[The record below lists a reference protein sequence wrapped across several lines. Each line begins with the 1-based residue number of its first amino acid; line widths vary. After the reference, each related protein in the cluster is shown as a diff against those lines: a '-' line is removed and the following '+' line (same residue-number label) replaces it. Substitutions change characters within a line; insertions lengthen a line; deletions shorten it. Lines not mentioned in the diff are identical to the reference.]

1 MKKLIV
7 STFILLLT
15 IGTGEISAQ
24 SILERLGKA
33 VGTEIEKGVKKGVEK
48 AVDNM
53 KEKAQEK
60 RDQKQDSESVPAST
74 NVSVGIAKATQ
85 KTKSTI
91 AKLDKTK
98 MYTQE
103 QADSYYPLYNLR
115 TIHFDEDFV
124 ARERLTGAEGPIDFW
139 IKGGY
144 DLRSDKYRQ
153 RTLNL
158 NKLII
163 TINDKIS
170 WEYLGYRL
178 HNLKEVWY
186 GPDVDVAAILQKH
199 VEGTGLYEFYS
210 LGIHSREC
218 TVFLPAEKYPKG
230 IISIQEEI
238 FKKTGDVKW
247 KSVPT
252 QLLKFKTLLYTG
264 DVNEAA
270 EKGATACKAYC
281 PGHNFSALVVA
292 AHTVMRHPTCQ
303 VNTKFYYS
311 CKYCGECEHNPKHTF
326 EKDKFWKDKTQ
337 AFSHAYVK
345 YDLSEK
351 NYVGR
356 NAKGERVYQ
365 ISCYW
370 CGHNGKEEILNFTQE
385 DLRMA
390 GHDEITL
397 AQYKE
402 MMLSSWDAVQKEE
415 ALANVFVGGFDYPGF
430 FAVPDDDH
438 GAKVNPKAENDTR
451 WAMANGLIDKEMLGT
466 DYLKNI
472 SRKQLASLAVKL
484 AEQVTGKS
492 IKAAPVGTFTD
503 SDDIYLLKAYAA
515 GIISGQSADAITP
528 DALVTRQEMSAYFFN
543 ALQYIKEHSSVRYT
557 VYTPNLDIYSD
568 KGKIADWALEA
579 MGFMNTLGF
588 VKGTT
593 KNTIDPLRTC
603 TIEEAVVLAHKC
615 FYADELGWY
624 QCIRPDERGY
634 AGSPGGATN
643 AVGIHKSITAFPIP
657 GADVIIGGYDNGS
670 RFWVGENWIGRGL
683 LRKSQKEVMLPIVDK
698 YTGTTVFVPG
708 EEFLPIKDI

>member
-1 MKKLIV
+1 M
-7 STFILLLT
+7 
-15 IGTGEISAQ
+15 
-24 SILERLGKA
+24 
-33 VGTEIEKGVKKGVEK
+33 
-48 AVDNM
+48 
-53 KEKAQEK
+53 
-60 RDQKQDSESVPAST
+60 
-74 NVSVGIAKATQ
+74 
-85 KTKSTI
+85 
-91 AKLDKTK
+91 
-98 MYTQE
+98 
-103 QADSYYPLYNLR
+103 
-115 TIHFDEDFV
+115 
-124 ARERLTGAEGPIDFW
+124 
-139 IKGGY
+139 
-144 DLRSDKYRQ
+144 
-153 RTLNL
+153 
-158 NKLII
+158 
-163 TINDKIS
+163 
-170 WEYLGYRL
+170 
-178 HNLKEVWY
+178 
-186 GPDVDVAAILQKH
+186 
-199 VEGTGLYEFYS
+199 
-210 LGIHSREC
+210 
-218 TVFLPAEKYPKG
+218 
-230 IISIQEEI
+230 
-238 FKKTGDVKW
+238 
-247 KSVPT
+247 
-252 QLLKFKTLLYTG
+252 
-264 DVNEAA
+264 
-270 EKGATACKAYC
+270 
-281 PGHNFSALVVA
+281 VA

-303 VNTKFYYS
+303 ANPKFYYS

-326 EKDKFWKDKTQ
+326 EKDQFWKDKTQ

-356 NAKGERVYQ
+356 NAKGEKVYQ

-472 SRKQLASLAVKL
+472 SRKQLASLAVRL

-492 IKAAPVGTFTD
+492 IKAAPAGTFAD

-515 GIISGQSADAITP
+515 GIVPNQSENTIVP
-528 DALVTRQEMSAYFFN
+528 DATITCQEMSAYLFN
-543 ALQYIKEHSSVRYT
+543 ALQYIKAHSSIRYT
-557 VYTPNLDIYSD
+557 VYTPNLERFTD

-579 MGFMNTLGF
+579 MGFMNALGF

-593 KNTIDPLRTC
+593 KNTIDPLRVC

-634 AGSPGGATN
+634 AGSPGGAYDPL
-643 AVGIHKSITAFPIP
+643 GIQKMITAFPVP
-657 GADVIIGGYDNGS
+657 YASADIIIWGYDNGS

>member
-1 MKKLIV
+1 MRKNVVVTL
-7 STFILLLT
+7 ILLLT
-15 IGTGEISAQ
+15 LGVCEISAQ
-24 SILERLGKA
+24 SFLERHGKA
-33 VGTEIEKGVKKGVEK
+33 VGTEFEKGVKKGVEK
-48 AVDNM
+48 AVGNM
-53 KEKAQEK
+53 KEKSQEK
-60 RDQKQDSESVPAST
+60 KDQKQDSESVPAST
-74 NVSVGIAKATQ
+74 NVSVGIAKAPQ
-85 KTKSTI
+85 KAKSTI

-103 QADSYYPLYNLR
+103 QADSYYPLSNPR
-115 TIHFDEDFV
+115 TLYIDNDFV
-124 ARERLTGAEGPIDFW
+124 AREKLKHGV
-139 IKGGY
+139 
-144 DLRSDKYRQ
+144 DLKQQ
-153 RTLNL
+153 RAQNLNV

-163 TINDKIS
+163 TVENLS
-170 WEYLGYRL
+170 YGYLL
-178 HNLKEVWY
+178 HSFHNLKEVWC
-186 GPDVDVAAILQKH
+186 GPEVDVAAIL
-199 VEGTGLYEFYS
+199 ENYIYETKRSQDFMSLHYPTYS

-218 TVFLPAEKYPKG
+218 TLFLPAEKYPKG

-238 FKKTGDVKW
+238 LKKTGDSVHW
-247 KSVPT
+247 KTVPPA
-252 QLLKFKTLLYTG
+252 LLRFKTLLYTG
-264 DVNEAA
+264 DVNQAA
-270 EKGATACKAYC
+270 EKGASACKAYC

-303 VNTKFYYS
+303 ANPKFYYS

-326 EKDKFWKDKTQ
+326 EKDQFWKDKTQ

-356 NAKGERVYQ
+356 NAKGEKVYQ
-365 ISCYW
+365 TSCYW

-472 SRKQLASLAVKL
+472 SRKQLASLAVRL

-492 IKAAPVGTFTD
+492 IKAAPAGTFAD

-515 GIISGQSADAITP
+515 GIVPNQSENTIVP
-528 DALVTRQEMSAYFFN
+528 DATITRQEMSAYLFN
-543 ALQYIKEHSSVRYT
+543 ALQYIKAHSSIRYT

-579 MGFMNTLGF
+579 MGFMNALGF

-593 KNTIDPLRTC
+593 KNTIDPLRVC

-634 AGSPGGATN
+634 AGSPGGAYDPL
-643 AVGIHKSITAFPIP
+643 GIQKMITAFPVP
-657 GADVIIGGYDNGS
+657 YASAGNIIWGYDNGS

>member
-1 MKKLIV
+1 M
-7 STFILLLT
+7 
-15 IGTGEISAQ
+15 
-24 SILERLGKA
+24 
-33 VGTEIEKGVKKGVEK
+33 
-48 AVDNM
+48 
-53 KEKAQEK
+53 
-60 RDQKQDSESVPAST
+60 
-74 NVSVGIAKATQ
+74 
-85 KTKSTI
+85 
-91 AKLDKTK
+91 
-98 MYTQE
+98 
-103 QADSYYPLYNLR
+103 
-115 TIHFDEDFV
+115 
-124 ARERLTGAEGPIDFW
+124 
-139 IKGGY
+139 
-144 DLRSDKYRQ
+144 
-153 RTLNL
+153 
-158 NKLII
+158 
-163 TINDKIS
+163 
-170 WEYLGYRL
+170 
-178 HNLKEVWY
+178 
-186 GPDVDVAAILQKH
+186 
-199 VEGTGLYEFYS
+199 
-210 LGIHSREC
+210 
-218 TVFLPAEKYPKG
+218 
-230 IISIQEEI
+230 
-238 FKKTGDVKW
+238 
-247 KSVPT
+247 
-252 QLLKFKTLLYTG
+252 
-264 DVNEAA
+264 
-270 EKGATACKAYC
+270 
-281 PGHNFSALVVA
+281 VA

-303 VNTKFYYS
+303 ANPKFYYS

-326 EKDKFWKDKTQ
+326 EKDQFWKDKTQ

-356 NAKGERVYQ
+356 NAKGEKVYQ

-390 GHDEITL
+390 GHDEMTL

-402 MMLSSWDAVQKEE
+402 MMLSSWDAVQKQE

-472 SRKQLASLAVKL
+472 SRCQLASLAVKL
-484 AEQVTGKS
+484 AEQVTGES
-492 IKAAPVGTFTD
+492 IKAAPAGTFTD

-528 DALVTRQEMSAYFFN
+528 DAPVTRQEMSAYFFN

-579 MGFMNTLGF
+579 MGFMNALGF

-593 KNTIDPLRTC
+593 KNTIDPLRVC

-634 AGSPGGATN
+634 AGSPGGAYDPL
-643 AVGIHKSITAFPIP
+643 GIQKKITAFPVP
-657 GADVIIGGYDNGS
+657 YASAGNIIWGYDNGS

>member
-15 IGTGEISAQ
+15 IGVCEISAQ
-24 SILERLGKA
+24 SFLGRLGKA
-33 VGTEIEKGVKKGVEK
+33 VGTEIEKGVNKRVEK
-48 AVDNM
+48 AVGNM

-60 RDQKQDSESVPAST
+60 KDQEQDSESVPAST
-74 NVSVGIAKATQ
+74 NVSVGIAKANQ
-85 KTKSTI
+85 KAKSTI

-103 QADSYYPLYNLR
+103 QADSYYPLSNPR
-115 TIHFDEDFV
+115 TLHIDNDFV
-124 ARERLTGAEGPIDFW
+124 AREKLMHGVDQ
-139 IKGGY
+139 KQ
-144 DLRSDKYRQ
+144 Q
-153 RTLNL
+153 RAQNLNV

-163 TINDKIS
+163 TVENLS
-170 WEYLGYRL
+170 YAYLAYDF
-178 HNLKEVWY
+178 HNLKEVWC
-186 GPDVDVAAILQKH
+186 GPEVDVAAILENYVSEKRHAQDFMSL
-199 VEGTGLYEFYS
+199 LYPTYS

-218 TVFLPAEKYPKG
+218 TLFLPAEKYPKG

-238 FKKTGDVKW
+238 LKKTGDSVTW
-247 KSVPT
+247 KSVPPA
-252 QLLKFKTLLYTG
+252 LLRFKTLLYTG
-264 DVNEAA
+264 DVNQAA
-270 EKGATACKAYC
+270 EKGSSACKAYC

-303 VNTKFYYS
+303 ANPKFYYS

-326 EKDKFWKDKTQ
+326 EKDQFWKDKTQ

-365 ISCYW
+365 TSCYW
-370 CGHNGKEEILNFTQE
+370 CGQNGKEEILNFTQE

-402 MMLSSWDAVQKEE
+402 MMLSSWDAVQKQE

-438 GAKVNPKAENDTR
+438 GAKVNPEAENDTR

-492 IKAAPVGTFTD
+492 IKAAPAGTFTD

-528 DALVTRQEMSAYFFN
+528 DAPVTRQEMSAYFFN

-593 KNTIDPLRTC
+593 KNTIDPLRVC

-634 AGSPGGATN
+634 AGSPGGAYG
-643 AVGIHKSITAFPIP
+643 VLGIQKMITAFPVP
-657 GADVIIGGYDNGS
+657 YASAGNIIWGYDNGS

-698 YTGTTVFVPG
+698 HTGTTVFVPG

>member
-15 IGTGEISAQ
+15 IGAGEISAQ
-24 SILERLGKA
+24 SFLERLGKA

-48 AVDNM
+48 AVGNM

-60 RDQKQDSESVPAST
+60 KDQKQDSESVPAST

-85 KTKSTI
+85 KAKSTI

-115 TIHFDEDFV
+115 TIHFDKDFV
-124 ARERLTGAEGPIDFW
+124 ARERLTY
-139 IKGGY
+139 GG
-144 DLRSDKYRQ
+144 DLQQQ
-153 RTLNL
+153 RARDINV

-163 TINDKIS
+163 TVDNLS
-170 WEYLGYRL
+170 YQYLTYRF
-178 HNLKEVWY
+178 HNLKEVWC
-186 GPDVDVAAILQKH
+186 GSEVDVAAIL
-199 VEGTGLYEFYS
+199 EEYLYDKYHKSINNPYDFYS

-218 TVFLPAEKYPKG
+218 TLFLPAEKYPKG
-230 IISIQEEI
+230 IISIQEEV

-247 KSVPT
+247 KTVP
-252 QLLKFKTLLYTG
+252 LEMLRFKTLLYTG

-281 PGHNFSALVVA
+281 PGHDFSALVVA

-303 VNTKFYYS
+303 VNAKFYYS

-326 EKDKFWKDKTQ
+326 EKDQFWKDRTQ

-356 NAKGERVYQ
+356 NSKGEKVYQ
-365 ISCYW
+365 TSCYW
-370 CGHNGKEEILNFTQE
+370 CGQNGKEEISNFTQE

-390 GHDEITL
+390 GHNEITL

-492 IKAAPVGTFTD
+492 IKAAPAGTFTD

-515 GIISGQSADAITP
+515 GIIPEQGSQTINP
-528 DALVTRQEMSAYFFN
+528 DATVTRQEMASYMFN
-543 ALQYIKEHSSVRYT
+543 ALQYIKEHSSIRYT
-557 VYTPNLDIYSD
+557 VYTPNLDIFSD
-568 KGKIADWALEA
+568 KSQIAGWALEA

-634 AGSPGGATN
+634 AGSPGGAYDPL
-643 AVGIHKSITAFPIP
+643 GIQKMITAFPVP
-657 GADVIIGGYDNGS
+657 YASADVIIWGFDNGS
-670 RFWVGENWIGRGL
+670 RFWVGENWIGLGPFG
-683 LRKSQKEVMLPIVDK
+683 KSQKEVMLPIIDK

>member
-1 MKKLIV
+1 MRKNVVVTL
-7 STFILLLT
+7 ILLLT
-15 IGTGEISAQ
+15 IGVCEISAQ
-24 SILERLGKA
+24 SFLERLGKA
-33 VGTEIEKGVKKGVEK
+33 VGTEFEKDVKKGVEK
-48 AVDNM
+48 AVGNM

-60 RDQKQDSESVPAST
+60 KNQKQDSESVPAST
-74 NVSVGIAKATQ
+74 NVSVGIAKAPQ
-85 KTKSTI
+85 KAKSTI

-103 QADSYYPLYNLR
+103 QADSYYPLNNLR
-115 TIHFDEDFV
+115 TLYIDNDFV
-124 ARERLTGAEGPIDFW
+124 AREKLKHGV
-139 IKGGY
+139 
-144 DLRSDKYRQ
+144 DLKQQ
-153 RTLNL
+153 RAQNLNV

-163 TINDKIS
+163 TVENLS
-170 WEYLGYRL
+170 YGYLL
-178 HNLKEVWY
+178 HSFHNLKEVWC
-186 GPDVDVAAILQKH
+186 GPEVDVAAIL
-199 VEGTGLYEFYS
+199 ENYIYETKRSQDFMSLHYPTYS

-218 TVFLPAEKYPKG
+218 TLFLPAEKYPKG

-238 FKKTGDVKW
+238 LKKTGDSVTW
-247 KSVPT
+247 KSVPPA
-252 QLLKFKTLLYTG
+252 LLRFKTLLYYG
-264 DVNEAA
+264 DVNQAA
-270 EKGATACKAYC
+270 EKGASACKAYC

-292 AHTVMRHPTCQ
+292 AHTVMRHPSCQ
-303 VNTKFYYS
+303 ANPKFYYS

-326 EKDKFWKDKTQ
+326 EKDQFWKDKTQ

-356 NAKGERVYQ
+356 NAKGEKVYQ
-365 ISCYW
+365 TSCYW

-451 WAMANGLIDKEMLGT
+451 WAMANGLIDKQMLGT

-492 IKAAPVGTFTD
+492 IKAAPTGTFTD

-515 GIISGQSADAITP
+515 EIIPDQSADAITP

-557 VYTPNLDIYSD
+557 VYTPNLGVYSD

-588 VKGTT
+588 VKGTA

-634 AGSPGGATN
+634 AGSPGGAYDPL
-643 AVGIHKSITAFPIP
+643 GIQKMITAFPVP
-657 GADVIIGGYDNGS
+657 YASADIIIWGYDNGS

>member
-1 MKKLIV
+1 
-7 STFILLLT
+7 
-15 IGTGEISAQ
+15 
-24 SILERLGKA
+24 
-33 VGTEIEKGVKKGVEK
+33 
-48 AVDNM
+48 
-53 KEKAQEK
+53 
-60 RDQKQDSESVPAST
+60 
-74 NVSVGIAKATQ
+74 
-85 KTKSTI
+85 
-91 AKLDKTK
+91 
-98 MYTQE
+98 
-103 QADSYYPLYNLR
+103 
-115 TIHFDEDFV
+115 
-124 ARERLTGAEGPIDFW
+124 
-139 IKGGY
+139 
-144 DLRSDKYRQ
+144 
-153 RTLNL
+153 
-158 NKLII
+158 
-163 TINDKIS
+163 
-170 WEYLGYRL
+170 
-178 HNLKEVWY
+178 
-186 GPDVDVAAILQKH
+186 
-199 VEGTGLYEFYS
+199 
-210 LGIHSREC
+210 
-218 TVFLPAEKYPKG
+218 
-230 IISIQEEI
+230 
-238 FKKTGDVKW
+238 
-247 KSVPT
+247 
-252 QLLKFKTLLYTG
+252 
-264 DVNEAA
+264 
-270 EKGATACKAYC
+270 
-281 PGHNFSALVVA
+281 
-292 AHTVMRHPTCQ
+292 MRHPTCQ
-303 VNTKFYYS
+303 ANPKFYYS

-326 EKDKFWKDKTQ
+326 EKDQFWKDKTE
-337 AFSHAYVK
+337 AYSHAYVK

-356 NAKGERVYQ
+356 NAKGEKVYQ
-365 ISCYW
+365 TSCYW
-370 CGHNGKEEILNFTQE
+370 CGHNGKEEISNFTQE

-492 IKAAPVGTFTD
+492 IKAAPAGTFTD

-528 DALVTRQEMSAYFFN
+528 DAPVTRQEMSAYFFN

-579 MGFMNTLGF
+579 MGFMNALGF

-593 KNTIDPLRTC
+593 KNTIDPLRVC

-634 AGSPGGATN
+634 AGSPGGAYDTK
-643 AVGIHKSITAFPIP
+643 GIQKMITAFPVP
-657 GADVIIGGYDNGS
+657 YASAGNIIWGYDNGS
-670 RFWVGENWIGRGL
+670 RFWIGENWIGRGL

>member
-1 MKKLIV
+1 MRKNVVVTL
-7 STFILLLT
+7 ILLLT
-15 IGTGEISAQ
+15 IGVCEISAQ
-24 SILERLGKA
+24 SFLERLGKA

-48 AVDNM
+48 AVGNM

-60 RDQKQDSESVPAST
+60 KDQKQDSESVPAST

-85 KTKSTI
+85 KANSTI
-91 AKLDKTK
+91 AKLDKIK

-103 QADSYYPLYNLR
+103 QADSYYPLSN
-115 TIHFDEDFV
+115 
-124 ARERLTGAEGPIDFW
+124 P
-139 IKGGY
+139 
-144 DLRSDKYRQ
+144 
-153 RTLNL
+153 RTLHIDNDYVTRETLIIMTSLDQKQQRAQNL
-158 NKLII
+158 NVNKLII
-163 TINDKIS
+163 TVENLSYGYLTINF
-170 WEYLGYRL
+170 
-178 HNLKEVWY
+178 HNLKEVWC
-186 GPDVDVAAILQKH
+186 GPEVDVAAILENYISEKSRAQDFM
-199 VEGTGLYEFYS
+199 TLLYPSYS

-218 TVFLPAEKYPKG
+218 TLFLPAEKYPKG

-238 FKKTGDVKW
+238 LKKTGDSVHW
-247 KSVPT
+247 KTVPLA
-252 QLLKFKTLLYTG
+252 LLRFKTLLYTG
-264 DVNEAA
+264 DVNQAA
-270 EKGATACKAYC
+270 EKGASACKAYC

-303 VNTKFYYS
+303 ANPKFYYS

-326 EKDKFWKDKTQ
+326 EKDQFWKDKTQ

-356 NAKGERVYQ
+356 NAKGEKVYQ

-390 GHDEITL
+390 GHDEMTL

-402 MMLSSWDAVQKEE
+402 MMLSSWDAVQKQE

-430 FAVPDDDH
+430 FAVADDDH

-492 IKAAPVGTFTD
+492 IKAAPAGTFTD

-515 GIISGQSADAITP
+515 GIVPNQGENTIVP
-528 DALVTRQEMSAYFFN
+528 DATITRQEMSAYFYN

-593 KNTIDPLRTC
+593 KNTIDPLRVC

-634 AGSPGGATN
+634 AGSPGGAYDPK
-643 AVGIHKSITAFPIP
+643 GIQKMITAFPVP
-657 GADVIIGGYDNGS
+657 YASAGNIIWGYDNGS

-698 YTGTTVFVPG
+698 YTGTTVFVSG

>member
-1 MKKLIV
+1 MRKNVVVTL
-7 STFILLLT
+7 ILLLT
-15 IGTGEISAQ
+15 IGVCEISAQ
-24 SILERLGKA
+24 SFLERLGKA

-48 AVDNM
+48 AVGNM
-53 KEKAQEK
+53 KEKAREK
-60 RDQKQDSESVPAST
+60 KDQKQDSESVPAST

-85 KTKSTI
+85 KAKSKI

-103 QADSYYPLYNLR
+103 QADSYYPLSNPR
-115 TIHFDEDFV
+115 TLHIDNDYV
-124 ARERLTGAEGPIDFW
+124 TRERLT
-139 IKGGY
+139 Y
-144 DLRSDKYRQ
+144 DGDLKQQ
-153 RTLNL
+153 RARNLNV

-163 TINDKIS
+163 TVENLS
-170 WEYLGYRL
+170 YHSLAYTF
-178 HNLKEVWY
+178 HNLKEVWC
-186 GPDVDVAAILQKH
+186 GPEVDVAAILENYISETSRSQDFMSL
-199 VEGTGLYEFYS
+199 LYPSYS

-218 TVFLPAEKYPKG
+218 TLFLPAEKYPKG

-238 FKKTGDVKW
+238 LKKTGDYVNW
-247 KSVPT
+247 KSVPSA
-252 QLLKFKTLLYTG
+252 LLRFKTLLYTG

-270 EKGATACKAYC
+270 EKGASACKAYC
-281 PGHNFSALVVA
+281 PGHDFSALVVA

-303 VNTKFYYS
+303 ANPKFYYS

-356 NAKGERVYQ
+356 NAKGEKVYQ
-365 ISCYW
+365 TSCYW

-472 SRKQLASLAVKL
+472 SRKQLASLAVRL

-492 IKAAPVGTFTD
+492 IKAAPAGTFTD

-515 GIISGQSADAITP
+515 GIIPEQGSQTINP
-528 DALVTRQEMSAYFFN
+528 DATVTRQEMASYMFN
-543 ALQYIKEHSSVRYT
+543 ALQYIKEHSSIRYT

-593 KNTIDPLRTC
+593 KNTIDPLRVC

-634 AGSPGGATN
+634 AGSPGGAYD
-643 AVGIHKSITAFPIP
+643 VLGIQKMITAFPVP
-657 GADVIIGGYDNGS
+657 YASAGNIIWGYDNGS